1 MFNDLATKRIVIA
14 GGTGLIGKVLVSAF
28 IELGAPT
35 LTIARTGGD
44 IQFDLASGDD
54 SRLDQLLDQDLRPE
68 VWINCT
74 YPKDFRDHL
83 FAYLWS
89 TKRVALWMA
98 KSVQYEAAIT
108 GSARTKR
115 EKEGSIPWNGGVIIN
130 FASIYGGVQAHD
142 LRRYEGTDMYN
153 QEGAEE
159 MLTYSAVKAGIVAG
173 SRALAV
179 DFTPQGVRINCISPG
194 GVSNNQPYDFRKQYI
209 ADVPLGRMAIPEDL
223 VGPVMFFAGNASE
236 YVVGANLVVDGGITL
251 G

>member
-1 MFNDLATKRIVIA
+1 MFDDLATKRIVIA

-28 IELGAPT
+28 TELGAPT

-44 IQFDLASGDD
+44 VQFDLACGDD

-68 VWINCT
+68 VWINCM
-74 YPKDFRDHL
+74 YPRDFRKHL
-83 FAYLWS
+83 FSFLWS

-98 KSVQYEAAIT
+98 KSLKYEAAIT

-115 EKEGSIPWNGGVIIN
+115 EKEGGIPWDGGVIIN

-142 LRRYEGTDMYN
+142 PRRYESTDMYN

-173 SRALAV
+173 SRALAI
-179 DFTPQGVRINCISPG
+179 DFAPQGIRINCISPG
-194 GVSNNQPYDFRKQYI
+194 GVSDNQPQEFVERYI
-209 ADVPLGRMAIPEDL
+209 ADTPLDRMATPEDL
-223 VGPVMFFAGNASE
+223 VGPVMFLASNASE